1 MKTLMQFLCVGLLTA
16 CASAPQAKSAVDVSV
31 VNRGNGQRLEVYRHG
46 GRLYVAGTPGDK
58 YAVRLKNRTSERILT
73 VLSVD
78 GVNAVSGETA
88 APSQTGYV
96 LDGSSAAEISGWR
109 KSMQEVAAFVFTA
122 LPESYAARTGRPEN
136 VGVIGVAVFR
146 ERPAPRPPL
155 STPSLSES
163 KHAAEAPAAA
173 GATADSAAART
184 LRKEE
189 RLGTGHGERETAP
202 VTYTEFKRASEQP
215 AEVIR
220 IYYDS
225 YANLVARGVI
235 PRPSAREP
243 NPFPGRF
250 VPDPWG

>member
-1 MKTLMQFLCVGLLTA
+1 MQFLCVGLLTA

-58 YAVRLKNRTSERILT
+58 YAVRLKNQTSERILT

-96 LDGSSAAEISGWR
+96 LDGSGAAEISGWR

-146 ERPAPRPPL
+146 ERPAPRPLL
-155 STPSLSES
+155 SPQSLSES
-163 KHAAEAPAAA
+163 KRAAEAAAPATA
-173 GATADSAAART
+173 GAADSAAAKSR
-184 LRKEE
+184 RKDE

-225 YANLVARGVI
+225 YSNLLARGVI
-235 PRPSAREP
+235 PRPSTREP
-243 NPFPGRF
+243 NPFPGQF